1 MPDTERYRQWVALL
15 AASDRVLVQLAGL
28 AVLAVVGWELLRRVR
43 EPWHSRL
50 RLLYLA
56 GGLGVLTTAL
66 RGQFNT
72 LLLMSVAAAFSVG
85 AVILRAVWKAN
96 TRPIETKGQ

>member
-1 MPDTERYRQWVALL
+1 MPDTERYREWMALL
-15 AASDRVLVQLAGL
+15 AASDRVLVQLVGL

-43 EPWHSRL
+43 GPWHGRL

-72 LLLMSVAAAFSVG
+72 LLLMSLAALFSVAAV
-85 AVILRAVWKAN
+85 VLRAAWKRTA
-96 TRPIETKGQ
+96 RPVETKGQ